1 MLKVFTNDLFG
12 VIIVI
17 VKERSRKML
26 WRIFKY
32 ENDANAVEVE
42 ANSFDEAL
50 AIARKMD
57 KAFCA
62 GFVVK
67 KKEGNIC

>member
-1 MLKVFTNDLFG
+1 
-12 VIIVI
+12 
-17 VKERSRKML
+17 ML
-26 WRIFKY
+26 WKIFRHGN
-32 ENDANAVEVE
+32 ECVAVEVE

-50 AIARKMD
+50 TIARKMD

-67 KKEGNIC
+67 KKEENIC

>member
-1 MLKVFTNDLFG
+1 MEKCSGRFFG
-12 VIIVI
+12 YGNECDAIE
-17 VKERSRKML
+17 VK
-26 WRIFKY
+26 
-32 ENDANAVEVE
+32 

-67 KKEGNIC
+67 RKEGNIC

>member
-1 MLKVFTNDLFG
+1 
-12 VIIVI
+12 
-17 VKERSRKML
+17 ML

-32 ENDANAVEVE
+32 ENDADADADEVE

-50 AIARKMD
+50 TIARKMD